1 MQKLTFTS
9 GTFMRVPSLPTK
21 MSSISTRRYRSRDI
35 ESLFPVRK
43 ATASTNTSLCS
54 QNTKLLPNRTL
65 WMPSW
70 SPRSCT
76 TDGSRAAFC
85 PIDATLSADWVLA
98 SNTGS
103 YVEWLDWKTVQSSPG
118 RGPGRGCPDRVMKSK
133 GDLEL
138 TMQSFKPK
146 LEWRKRG
153 KPFSCALSR
162 LFSLAWQKQEREREI
177 TKIHQDTNVLDAI
190 PSFFNSCEKKGNV
203 RATQTWRH
211 LAAFTCATLRGV
223 GRSCHTS
230 APL

>member
-1 MQKLTFTS
+1 MLCVRQFLYFYSKGLLKTLNTQVGLVSILITFLTVQKQMQLIQKLTFTS

-21 MSSISTRRYRSRDI
+21 MSSISTRMYRSSDS

-54 QNTKLLPNRTL
+54 QKTKLLPNRTL

-98 SNTGS
+98 SSTGS

-118 RGPGRGCPDRVMKSK
+118 RGPGRGCPDRVMKSR
-133 GDLEL
+133 GDLGL
-138 TMQSFKPK
+138 TVQSFRPK
-146 LEWRKRG
+146 FE
-153 KPFSCALSR
+153 
-162 LFSLAWQKQEREREI
+162 
-177 TKIHQDTNVLDAI
+177 
-190 PSFFNSCEKKGNV
+190 
-203 RATQTWRH
+203 
-211 LAAFTCATLRGV
+211 
-223 GRSCHTS
+223 
-230 APL
+230 